1 MESVKLRR
9 LKPEDRSVLAQ
20 LANSKKVWD
29 NVRDHLPH
37 PYTEADADFFIN
49 LVKDEDPFQNFG
61 IAYEEEL
68 CGVIGV
74 MPQPDIYRKSAEL
87 GYWIGEPYWGKGIAT
102 TTVRLI
108 TDYAFNVFDMHR
120 VYAGVF
126 EYNVGSM
133 RVLEKNGYQK
143 EGVFKQ
149 AVIKNGA
156 YWDEH
161 RYYKLRDD

>member
-61 IAYEEEL
+61 IAY
-68 CGVIGV
+68 
-74 MPQPDIYRKSAEL
+74 
-87 GYWIGEPYWGKGIAT
+87 
-102 TTVRLI
+102 
-108 TDYAFNVFDMHR
+108 
-120 VYAGVF
+120 
-126 EYNVGSM
+126 
-133 RVLEKNGYQK
+133 
-143 EGVFKQ
+143 
-149 AVIKNGA
+149 
-156 YWDEH
+156 
-161 RYYKLRDD
+161 